1 MLILCCRQLHQPNTG
16 HDKKLQ
22 SELSRKRQ
30 EVEKLR
36 MEKDATNMLLEYTQ
50 SKIKVTLSSGE
61 ILLCQNKRK
70 HVKKLEASPI
80 HNNLGRCLK

>member
-1 MLILCCRQLHQPNTG
+1 
-16 HDKKLQ
+16 
-22 SELSRKRQ
+22 
-30 EVEKLR
+30 